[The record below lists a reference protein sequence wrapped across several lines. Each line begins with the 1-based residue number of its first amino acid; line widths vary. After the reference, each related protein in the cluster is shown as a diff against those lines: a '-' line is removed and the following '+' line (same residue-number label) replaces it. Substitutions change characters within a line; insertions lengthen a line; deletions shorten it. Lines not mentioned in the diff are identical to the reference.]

1 MIKQTITTQKY
12 LILSLGI
19 FALIHP
25 LFKIIGLID
34 LFPSNRFGSIFLT
47 ALISLVWFGVVVFKQ
62 VKYPVIVLASSGVV
76 YALGAIILSA
86 ILSPILTGHLQ
97 GPLTNP
103 FAFISIIIVNIVWG
117 GIVGLLARLIIRV
130 R

>member
-19 FALIHP
+19 FALIRP

-34 LFPSNRFGSIFLT
+34 FFPSNRFGSIFLT

>member
-1 MIKQTITTQKY
+1 MIKQTIATQKY

-19 FALIHP
+19 FALIRP
-25 LFKIIGLID
+25 LFKIIGLIG

-47 ALISLVWFGVVVFKQ
+47 AFISLVWLGFVVFKQ
-62 VKYPVIVLASSGVV
+62 VKHPAVVLASSGVV
-76 YALGAIILSA
+76 YAFGAIILSG

-103 FAFISIIIVNIVWG
+103 FAFIAIIIVNIIWG
-117 GIVGLLARLIIRV
+117 GIVGFLAKLFIR
-130 R
+130 